1 MGPGLCRIL
10 VVWTSENS
18 ILPRTPVNSAGR
30 STGAR
35 RSGPMVAALYN
46 VATFLPPSP
55 THLFST
61 TENPFLHPPRS
72 GGQGWQA
79 QGCKCEAGGRSKETS
94 APNGIGTQGL
104 HISDLSVY
112 TGRATELS
120 AEVSL
125 RGSEWTSKAS
135 PTVGGSLQ

>member
-1 MGPGLCRIL
+1 MNADGSGRHSLSASLLERLSSRVADEEPAFSPSGERIAFVSYPGNDNAEIPVL
-10 VVWTSENS
+10 
-18 ILPRTPVNSAGR
+18 TP
-30 STGAR
+30 
-35 RSGPMVAALYN
+35 
-46 VATFLPPSP
+46 
-55 THLFST
+55 
-61 TENPFLHPPRS
+61 TE
-72 GGQGWQA
+72 GWQPGVRA
-79 QGCKCEAGGRSKETS
+79 QGRKCEAGGRSKETS